1 MTNVRMTPVSWVAVL
16 IKTPFSR
23 LDNGER
29 KTIIALNRRHGTG
42 CLSRRDKTLFSLLGR
57 NHSISAPQSFR
68 AGYIPQTAR
77 FWNLNSLS
85 ILNVRMTSESISRGT
100 CLLGYAVNTPNKV
113 NLYGKWKRKS
123 VKMIWVDSSQ
133 LRDLT
138 TMGRSHPWPRTWS
151 GVKCV
156 G

>member
-1 MTNVRMTPVSWVAVL
+1 MIRYPGIPLYQLLIDLDVILNRETFLKRDTN
-16 IKTPFSR
+16 
-23 LDNGER
+23 DGER

-100 CLLGYAVNTPNKV
+100 CLLGYVVNTPNKGEP
-113 NLYGKWKRKS
+113 LWKMETK
-123 VKMIWVDSSQ
+123 IGQND
-133 LRDLT
+133 
-138 TMGRSHPWPRTWS
+138 MGR
-151 GVKCV
+151 
-156 G
+156 